1 MDPGHYFGGK
11 AICQRMGWKS
21 LKPLRRYIKQFA
33 FPAYKRL
40 DPRNPLRSN
49 MWYSNEVLI
58 GRWEWVMAQAER
70 ERVLA
75 RETELEELRRERDA
89 LSLNQTRP
97 PLRLYARPVS
107 SVRGSISQ
115 TCSET

>member
-11 AICQRMGWKS
+11 AICQCMGWKS

-40 DPRNPLRSN
+40 DPRNPLRSY

-58 GRWEWVMAQAER
+58 SRWEWMMVQSER

-75 RETELEELRRERDA
+75 RETELEELRRER
-89 LSLNQTRP
+89 
-97 PLRLYARPVS
+97 ARY
-107 SVRGSISQ
+107 SVTKLIPR
-115 TCSET
+115 

>member
-21 LKPLRRYIKQFA
+21 LKPLRRYITQFA

-49 MWYSNEVLI
+49 MWYSNEALI
-58 GRWEWVMAQAER
+58 SRWEWLMVQAER

-75 RETELEELRRERDA
+75 RETALEELRRERA
-89 LSLNQTRP
+89 RYPMTRP
-97 PLRLYARPVS
+97 APR
-107 SVRGSISQ
+107 
-115 TCSET
+115 